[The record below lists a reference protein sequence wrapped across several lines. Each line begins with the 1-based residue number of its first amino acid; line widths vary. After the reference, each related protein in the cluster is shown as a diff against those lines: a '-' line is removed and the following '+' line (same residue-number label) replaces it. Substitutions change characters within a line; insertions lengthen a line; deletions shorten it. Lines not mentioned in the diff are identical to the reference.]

1 MTSNSL
7 RPPAADM
14 GVGVPRH
21 IAIIMDGN
29 GRWAKNRHL
38 PRTLGHVKGAKVVRP
53 LVKACTERGI
63 SHLTLFAFSTE
74 NWRRPPEEVSTLMG
88 LFVQYLE
95 KEVSD
100 MQKQGVRFRLIG
112 DRSAFAQDLQDL
124 IAHAEHSTAHNTGI
138 HLTVAA
144 NYGGQWDILNAT
156 REWQRA
162 HPLQGLDQLD
172 AHSLSPYLSM
182 AGAPDPDLLIRT
194 GGESRISNF
203 LLWQCAYTEL
213 YFTDTLWP
221 DFNAALLDE
230 ALDWY
235 NRRVRRF
242 GRTDEQVLGE
252 SAPAPSAALAPRKI

>member
-1 MTSNSL
+1 MAEPGAL
-7 RPPAADM
+7 
-14 GVGVPRH
+14 GPRH

-29 GRWAKNRHL
+29 GRWAKNRRM

-53 LVKACTERGI
+53 LVKSCVERGVT
-63 SHLTLFAFSTE
+63 HLTLFAFSTE

-88 LFVQYLE
+88 LFGQYLE

-112 DRSAFAQDLQDL
+112 DRSAFAQGLQDL
-124 IAHAEHSTAHNTGI
+124 IAHAELSTAHNQGI

-162 HPLQGLDQLD
+162 NPLKGLEMLD
-172 AHSLSPYLSM
+172 APGLAPHLSM

-213 YFTDTLWP
+213 YFTDALWP
-221 DFNAALLDE
+221 DFNAAMLDE
-230 ALDWY
+230 ALAWY
-235 NRRVRRF
+235 QKRVRRF
-242 GRTDEQVLGE
+242 GRTDEQVLGD
-252 SAPAPSAALAPRKI
+252 PSARAKLPMA